1 MSRHLFGPKVLGAGL
16 GAVQGAKKPPVNPN
30 RAQRIA
36 EDLRKKN
43 LRIQKPNLG
52 VRELL
57 ENRPY
62 TNLFYDD
69 LATRAIV
76 RDPVSTGPG
85 YVYHDRAQELFK
97 MQFDPRLANVPPRS
111 IFMERQLN
119 NPDDRARTLAHEM
132 AHLMSFDVLT
142 TDWAK
147 FSFDADRDI
156 ANYRERR
163 SAPTEEQPWTEM
175 REMMHRFPGVAD
187 NPFEDPDRPWG
198 GPTELFA
205 TMAQMSDGVLE
216 RIPPEMRGYFN
227 RILGDPTDD
236 YQAYSRTSQYV
247 SSMWHRKQADEIE
260 AMRTELFEGWEALPQ
275 EQKDKIIGEWLEDQ
289 APPDE
294 VNEGNFPTYTT
305 GVQAPDG

>member
-1 MSRHLFGPKVLGAGL
+1 MSHFFGLDARRPEPVPRVLGSAI
-16 GAVQGAKKPPVNPN
+16 GAVQAPTNLE

-36 EDLRKKN
+36 EDIRSKN

-57 ENRPY
+57 GGRPY
-62 TNLFYDD
+62 SDLFYDD
-69 LATRAIV
+69 FATRAIV
-76 RDPVSTGPG
+76 RDPGSPGPG
-85 YVYHDRAQELFK
+85 YVYYDRAQELLK
-97 MQFDPRLANVPPRS
+97 MQFDNRLANVPPRS

-147 FSFDADRDI
+147 FSLDADREI

-163 SAPTEEQPWTEM
+163 AAPTEEQPWTEM
-175 REMMHRFPGVAD
+175 RELMHRFPGVAD
-187 NPFEDPDRPWG
+187 NSFEDPDNPWG

-216 RIPPEMRGYFN
+216 RIPPEMRGYFKN
-227 RILGDPTDD
+227 ILGDPTDD
-236 YQAYSRTSQYV
+236 WPAYVDTPQYNT
-247 SSMWHRKQADEIE
+247 SMWHRQQADQIE
-260 AMRTELFEGWEALPQ
+260 ALRRELFENWEDLPKK
-275 EQKDKIIGEWLEDQ
+275 EKDLIIEEWLEAQ
-289 APPDE
+289 RPTGLTPTTVGAPS
-294 VNEGNFPTYTT
+294 G
-305 GVQAPDG
+305 